1 MKGVYDGYIRRNRM
15 DSCVICEHACLCV
28 LPLAFMVFV
37 IALLIKIHKT
47 VSSLQDKIEK
57 LKQAQIE

>member
-1 MKGVYDGYIRRNRM
+1 MDISGGIEWIVVLFVSMLVY
-15 DSCVICEHACLCV
+15 V

-47 VSSLQDKIEK
+47 VTSLQEKIEK

>member
-1 MKGVYDGYIRRNRM
+1 MDISGGIEWIVVLFVSMLVY
-15 DSCVICEHACLCV
+15 V

-47 VSSLQDKIEK
+47 VTSLQEKIEK
-57 LKQAQIE
+57 LKQAQTE